1 MTKTKLSWGLVLVL
15 AVAGT
20 LYMGLTQARAAKP
33 SAKVDKKVDVI
44 TGAVERHHIAPSLQ
58 LIGTLT
64 AAQSASL
71 SFKELAPIAKL
82 MVLTNTQVNQNQ
94 VLVQLDDSQAQAALI
109 EAQAVLEEEQRKL
122 NEFSRIISRGAVT
135 QTELDAQRASVNV
148 AKARLTAAKAAVQDH
163 QLKAPFAGT
172 LGIIDLNLGEMVA
185 VGTPVLHLDN
195 LATMQ
200 LDLYVPERYLSS
212 ISQGMAI
219 KAQAKAWPSQTFEGK
234 VTAVDS
240 RVDPDT
246 LNIRV
251 QVEFNNP
258 EQRLKPGMLLTAL
271 MQFPQQSQAIIP
283 VQALEYSGTHRF
295 VYRITPQGIAERV
308 QVTLGQRIDN
318 SVVIEQ
324 GVMVGD
330 KIVVQG
336 LVNMR
341 DGLSVNELQVKA
353 S

>member
-1 MTKTKLSWGLVLVL
+1 MTKTKLSWGLALVLVL
-15 AVAGT
+15 SSAA
-20 LYMGLTQARAAKP
+20 YFGLTQARAAKP
-33 SAKVDKKVDVI
+33 GAKMDRKVDVI
-44 TGAVERHHIAPSLQ
+44 TGAVERHKVAPSLQ

-82 MVLTNTQVNQNQ
+82 LVSTNATVVKNQ

-109 EAQAVLEEEQRKL
+109 EANAVLEEEQRKL

-195 LATMQ
+195 LTTMQ
-200 LDLYVPERYLSS
+200 LDLFVPERYLAS
-212 ISQGMAI
+212 IRQGMKIQAT
-219 KAQAKAWPSQTFEGK
+219 AKAWPTQVFAGK

-251 QVEFNNP
+251 QVEFDNP
-258 EQRLKPGMLLTAL
+258 ERHLKPGMLLSAM
-271 MQFPQQSQAIIP
+271 MQFPPQSQAIIP

-295 VYRITPQGIAERV
+295 VYRVTAAGIAERV

-324 GVMVGD
+324 GVAVGD

-341 DGLSVNELQVKA
+341 DGINVNELTAKA